1 MLKKKKIYNCKY
13 EKLQK
18 LGEGAYGVV
27 YKVAVTGI
35 VNKLS
40 RGRTKRRISK
50 EVLCV
55 KKVLLRSC
63 ITK

>member
-1 MLKKKKIYNCKY
+1 MSITGLDKSKIIKKMLKKKKIYNCKY

-35 VNKLS
+35 INK
-40 RGRTKRRISK
+40 
-50 EVLCV
+50 
-55 KKVLLRSC
+55 
-63 ITK
+63 